1 MGFLDHLE
9 EMRLTVGRCVVAFA
23 VACALVGAFLTQFA
37 DLLLWP
43 FTFATRNTELLMSG
57 LVNTSILGV
66 FSVVFYLIFGGGFA
80 LSLPFMLYF
89 AARFVAPGLTPAEL
103 RLLRPACL
111 GAIALFVLGALFSY
125 FILAPAALRA
135 SIVFNNMLGFTPLWT
150 AASYY
155 SLITWMV
162 LGVGMAFQFPL
173 VLLILI
179 YLGVLSVH
187 QLVAFR
193 RYSIVVFLCLCAAI
207 TPTTDPVTFI
217 ILTIPLSLLY
227 ELAIILGR
235 RVQAVR

>member
-1 MGFLDHLE
+1 
-9 EMRLTVGRCVVAFA
+9 
-23 VACALVGAFLTQFA
+23 
-37 DLLLWP
+37 
-43 FTFATRNTELLMSG
+43 
-57 LVNTSILGV
+57 
-66 FSVVFYLIFGGGFA
+66 
-80 LSLPFMLYF
+80 
-89 AARFVAPGLTPAEL
+89 
-103 RLLRPACL
+103 
-111 GAIALFVLGALFSY
+111 
-125 FILAPAALRA
+125 
-135 SIVFNNMLGFTPLWT
+135 LWT